1 MPDSTADSTPPEAAT
16 GTLQTPPA
24 GSMPWLAHYPE
35 GVDWHAPIP
44 TAPLDRLLSEA
55 AERFGPRPAFSFFG
69 RRTSWAAADAAV
81 SRVAAGLQAMGLRPG
96 DRVGLLLPNCPA
108 YPVLFFGALRAGLV
122 VVNFNPLYTE
132 REIEVQ
138 ARDAGLSALA
148 TLDLAALYPKARAA
162 LEAGVVERVIVCP
175 FAPMLPPG
183 KGALFRLL
191 KRAEVAA
198 WPRDE
203 RHVDLPALLATRT
216 PPRPVESD
224 PARDVAVLQYTGGT
238 TGVPK
243 GAMLT
248 HANLYANTVQG
259 VRWFKDTRPG
269 EERVLAILPFFH
281 VFGMTTALLFSV
293 HAGAEIVMM
302 PRFEL
307 PAAIALIERTRPT
320 VMPGVPTLFNAVA
333 GWQGKADLSSIRFCI
348 SGGAPLP
355 PEVKARFEARTGCVV
370 VEGYGL
376 TEASPCVCCNPPGG
390 LNKTGSIGPPLPG
403 TRVELRDPA
412 DPARRTPPGER
423 GELCVAG
430 PQVMAGYWKR
440 EAETRAAFTPDGM
453 LRTADIATMD
463 DQGYVYIVDRI
474 KDLILVSGYN
484 VYPRVVE
491 DAIYHHEAVAECTVV
506 GVPDEY
512 QGEAV
517 KAFVALHPGHALSAD
532 DLLRFLRPHLS
543 PVEMPRHI
551 EFRASLPRTLVGKL
565 SKKELVEEERAKRRG
580 GGPTA

>member
-1 MPDSTADSTPPEAAT
+1 MPDSTTDPTAPGEMEGPPP
-16 GTLQTPPA
+16 GP
-24 GSMPWLAHYPE
+24 MPWLAHYPE
-35 GVDWHAPIP
+35 GVDWHMPIP
-44 TAPLDRLLSEA
+44 TAPLDRLLAET
-55 AERFGPRPAFSFFG
+55 AERFGPRPAFRFFG
-69 RRTSWAAADAAV
+69 RRTSWAAADAAA
-81 SRVAAGLQAMGLRPG
+81 SRVAAGLQALGLRPG
-96 DRVGLLLPNCPA
+96 DRVGLMLPNCPA
-108 YPVLFFGALRAGLV
+108 YPVLFFGALRAGLIA
-122 VVNFNPLYTE
+122 VNFNPLYTE

-148 TLDLAALYPKARAA
+148 TLDLAALYPKARAV
-162 LEAGVVERVIVCP
+162 LEAGATERVIVCP

-198 WPRDE
+198 WSRDG
-203 RHVDLPALLATRT
+203 RHVGLPDLLATRT
-216 PPRPVESD
+216 PPGPVEID

-238 TGVPK
+238 TGIPK

-281 VFGMTTALLFSV
+281 VFGMTSAFLYGVYS
-293 HAGAEIVMM
+293 GAEIVMM

-333 GWQGKADLSSIRFCI
+333 GWHGKADLSSIRFCI

-412 DPARRTPPGER
+412 DPLRRPPPGER
-423 GELCVAG
+423 GELCIAG

-440 EAETRAAFTPDGM
+440 AAETRAAFTPDGM
-453 LRTADIATMD
+453 LRTADIATLD

-491 DAIYHHEAVAECTVV
+491 DAIYHHEAVAECTVI
-506 GVPDEY
+506 GVPNEY

-517 KAFVALHPGHALSAD
+517 KAFVVLRPGHELSAD
-532 DLLRFLRPHLS
+532 DLVRFLRSYLS
-543 PVEMPRHI
+543 PVEMPRHV

-565 SKKELVEEERAKRRG
+565 SKKELVEEERVKRRG
-580 GGPTA
+580 GG